1 MPIRQTRRFF
11 EILRN
16 DGLGAALET
25 TNRFVL
31 EKTPLGSKHPTLV
44 KLNSRTAYWR
54 NRLSYSAPAR
64 PFETIRIEAAD
75 VEYNARISYSRGL
88 GRVEGG
94 DWDERGNLTPV
105 DDYPTFEGLKQRF
118 ERGEDWEDT
127 AYVKDAT
134 ERIRAGKRRTAVT
147 PSESS
152 STSGV
157 PTSKTSLRRSE
168 RTVIVRRANT
178 SIRTGRAR
186 ARTDSNPS
194 LRSRETVRYTS
205 RTAANIDSLSHRY
218 STYGFPVTSPSG
230 TNAGSRFGTRCTN
243 RNEPTGTE
251 NRTRIPTWRTSS
263 DLAVDFV
270 G

>member
-94 DWDERGNLTPV
+94 DWDERGDLTPV

-134 ERIRAGKRRTAVT
+134 ERIRAGETPYGCDTVGEFVDERCAYVEDLFTEIGENGYRPQSEHEHPNGPGSSPHGLEPVVTISRDGEIHFANSGKHRFAIAQILDLRIPCHVAVRHERWQ
-147 PSESS
+147 SFRDEMYE
-152 STSGV
+152 
-157 PTSKTSLRRSE
+157 SE
-168 RTVIVRRANT
+168 RTDGHGEPNTHPDLEDVI
-178 SIRTGRAR
+178 
-186 ARTDSNPS
+186 
-194 LRSRETVRYTS
+194 
-205 RTAANIDSLSHRY
+205 
-218 STYGFPVTSPSG
+218 
-230 TNAGSRFGTRCTN
+230 
-243 RNEPTGTE
+243 
-251 NRTRIPTWRTSS
+251 
-263 DLAVDFV
+263 
-270 G
+270 